1 MNKKQIIKKSKMIW
15 SMKDQI
21 IEVTSCF
28 WSKNNNDCQG
38 LYI

>member
-1 MNKKQIIKKSKMIW
+1 MIW